1 MNPPRDLFGGS
12 RFPAALAFAARLFS
26 AVVAVAVAVVF
37 SLVGCAAPN
46 QQMVE
51 DKFDIPE
58 AAGTP
63 EITEVVDVGGGD
75 VPLTGTLAMESSDGV
90 AVIGETLWLRGRS
103 FGRQPTVLVGGRPAA
118 VLGRTRDGGIVVRV
132 PPTTPSGSVPVIV
145 SNEVGK
151 GERPMAVRRYA
162 AVLVPGSGRIGW
174 VEIGND
180 GPIAAGRA
188 SIAGAQML
196 ALSSDG
202 RAAYLLQGDRGL
214 LDVINLPSPGNPKA
228 VYRLDLG
235 PERPLALAAAAR
247 APVLAVVRGGD
258 LIVVDTSSPLRPARS
273 APRQLPPE
281 VRQGRLVGADV
292 SPDGKLLAVAT
303 EEGNRVLLLDL
314 VPRGRAPLVGSLSVV
329 PDVRESVLVDLAFS
343 PNGDTL
349 WVLSGDTAR
358 SRPVGPQ
365 PTQLHAI
372 RLASDP
378 QSLAKLEVARVVRLE
393 GAADPARLGLSRAL
407 PLASGGAIR
416 LPPERTTVF
425 VAAATR
431 PPSAVGTAAVF
442 RVGAD
447 DTAAVSV
454 SAPGRFGWP
463 DVTSD
468 GRWLLVPSLAA
479 DGSVRLLATTIDGRP
494 SPALRPADV
503 VGADPGASPGR
514 AGPLPQFRI
523 QP

>member
-12 RFPAALAFAARLFS
+12 RFPAALAFAAPLFS
-26 AVVAVAVAVVF
+26 AVLAVALRRR

-202 RAAYLLQGDRGL
+202 RAAYLLQGDPGL

-235 PERPLALAAAAR
+235 AERPLALAAAAR

-314 VPRGRAPLVGSLSVV
+314 VPRGRV
-329 PDVRESVLVDLAFS
+329 
-343 PNGDTL
+343 
-349 WVLSGDTAR
+349 
-358 SRPVGPQ
+358 PVG
-365 PTQLHAI
+365 
-372 RLASDP
+372 RLA
-378 QSLAKLEVARVVRLE
+378 V
-393 GAADPARLGLSRAL
+393 
-407 PLASGGAIR
+407 
-416 LPPERTTVF
+416 
-425 VAAATR
+425 
-431 PPSAVGTAAVF
+431 
-442 RVGAD
+442 
-447 DTAAVSV
+447 
-454 SAPGRFGWP
+454 
-463 DVTSD
+463 
-468 GRWLLVPSLAA
+468 
-479 DGSVRLLATTIDGRP
+479 
-494 SPALRPADV
+494 
-503 VGADPGASPGR
+503 GR
-514 AGPLPQFRI
+514 AGRARKRARRRGVLAERRHALGAVGRHRSKPTRRPATHAAARHPVGQRSPEPG
-523 QP
+523 QARSGARRSSRRRG